1 MSTPPYVPPFVGPAG
16 LTVASYA
23 SIFADNLTAYL
34 NIYGQNQYV
43 APDAAIYQLLS
54 ILSLK
59 QADQNNALQLAYN
72 QSSPFTAVGAGLDRS
87 VKMNGL
93 VRLPFTY
100 STAPLT
106 CVGTAGLQLV
116 NCFAQDQVGNLWA
129 LPSPT
134 TIVGGSVVVTATC
147 TTPGNITA
155 EPGTINI
162 IASPVSGPS
171 GTWSSV
177 TNASAAVAGDPVEP
191 DSALRARQAISV
203 ALPALTPIAATVA
216 AVLATPDVTR
226 VAPGYPTPGGPGSS
240 IENPTGATDSWGNPA
255 HSITIVAEGGTDAA
269 IALSIYLKKT
279 IGCLTNGT
287 TSSLVTD
294 PNTGYQETIS
304 FYRPMYVQPFIGMY
318 LHGLTGFSP
327 ATVTAVQTA
336 LVAYL
341 NSLAI
346 GEEVVYSSLYIA
358 AGSVMPNDSQPEF
371 SIKAVTLGSTTPGGL
386 FTVVPGSTIGTG
398 YLVNDVLT
406 VAGGAGG
413 TVTVTSVNGGGG
425 ITGINPQVT
434 TPGTG
439 YAVASAVATTGGTGS
454 NAHVNITAV
463 QPAGT
468 SDLSL
473 LFYEAAQG
481 LTYNV
486 VVAAV

>member
-1 MSTPPYVPPFVGPAG
+1 MPTPPYLPPAVGPGG
-16 LTVASYA
+16 LTVASYD
-23 SIFADNLTAYL
+23 SILADNILAYL
-34 NIYGQNQYV
+34 NIYGANQYV
-43 APDAAIYQLLS
+43 APDSAIYQLLS

-59 QADQNNALQLAYN
+59 QADQNAALQLNYN
-72 QSSPFTAVGAGLDRS
+72 QSSPQTAVGAGLDRV

-93 VRLPFTY
+93 ARLSFTY
-100 STAPLT
+100 STCPLT
-106 CVGTAGLQLV
+106 CTGTPGLVLN

-129 LPSPT
+129 LPASV
-134 TIVGGSVVVTATC
+134 TIVGGSVTVVATC
-147 TTPGNITA
+147 TTPGNVTA

-162 IASPVSGPS
+162 IASPVSGPGGS
-171 GTWSSV
+171 WTGV
-177 TNASAAVAGDPVEP
+177 TNAAAATPGDPVEA
-191 DSALRARQAISV
+191 DSSLRARQSVSV

-216 AVLATPDVTR
+216 AVLATAGVTR

-255 HSITIVAEGGTDAA
+255 HSITMVVEGGTDAA
-269 IALSIYLKKT
+269 VALSIYLKKT

-304 FYRPMYVQPFIGMY
+304 FYRPSYVQPYIGMY
-318 LHGLTGFSP
+318 LHGLTGFST
-327 ATVTAVQTA
+327 ATVAAVQAA
-336 LVAYL
+336 LVDYL

-371 SIKAVTLGSTTPGGL
+371 SIKGVTLGTTASGL
-386 FTVVPGSTIGTG
+386 FTVVPGSSIGTG
-398 YLVNDVLT
+398 YVIGDVLA
-406 VAGGAGG
+406 VAGGTGG
-413 TVTVTSVNGGGG
+413 TVTVTSVNGSGGV
-425 ITGINPQVT
+425 TGINPQVT
-434 TPGTG
+434 TAGTG
-439 YAVASAVATTGGTGS
+439 YSIANGVATTGGTGTG
-454 NAHVNITAV
+454 AQVNVTAL

-481 LTYNV
+481 V
-486 VVAAV
+486 DAKVQVAAV

>member
-23 SIFADNLTAYL
+23 SIFADNLSAYL

-59 QADQNNALQLAYN
+59 QADQNNALQLDYN
-72 QSSPFTAVGAGLDRS
+72 QSSPFTAVGAGLDRV

-191 DSALRARQAISV
+191 DSNLRARQAISV

-216 AVLATPDVTR
+216 AVLATPGVTR

-240 IENPTGATDSWGNPA
+240 IENPTGAADYWTNPA

-269 IALSIYLKKT
+269 VALSIYLKKT

-304 FYRPMYVQPFIGMY
+304 FYRPGYVTPFIGMY
-318 LHGLTGFSP
+318 LHGLTGFST
-327 ATVTAVQTA
+327 ATVAAVQAA

-371 SIKAVTLGSTTPGGL
+371 SIKAVTLNTTATGL
-386 FTVVPGSTIGTG
+386 FTVVPGTSAGTS
-398 YLVNDVLT
+398 YAVNDVLT

-413 TVTVTSVNGGGG
+413 TVTVTSVNGSGV

-434 TPGTG
+434 SAGAG
-439 YAVASAVATTGGTGS
+439 YAVASAISVSGGSGTGGY
-454 NAHVNITAV
+454 VNITAV

-473 LFYEAAQG
+473 LFYQAAQG
-481 LTYNV
+481 VLANV